1 MRCNK
6 WKIEGDLVL
15 KESKMYMSKNKE
27 LKLKFI
33 QLYHDVLVAEHRGKW
48 KTIELVIR
56 NY

>member
-1 MRCNK
+1 
-6 WKIEGDLVL
+6 
-15 KESKMYMSKNKE
+15 MYMSKNKE

>member
-1 MRCNK
+1 LRCNK